1 MKNWISICLLG
12 ISFVLTGTAAGVE
25 RVEETYRAK
34 EGKVLEIFLDVDA
47 GEVWVKRCADDR
59 EGRLFMEFTR
69 DEFRPVFDFNEDRGR
84 LRVALKKGSWT
95 RFRRNGKDQKAKVT
109 LEIPAGVDVMMDSR
123 IKAGEVNMRM
133 GGIRLLEF
141 SLTVW
146 AGEVK
151 VSFDEPNPVTMSRL
165 YLKARVGES
174 RFLSL
179 GNARFERADISGG
192 IGELEADFSG
202 ALEEECR
209 ARVNL
214 NIGESHVIL
223 PVNTGIQMKIG
234 GMGFLSQKS
243 IDPFLYE
250 RGGIYYND
258 DYDEKTGRFYIRIS
272 PGLGAL
278 RVTAAE

>member
-1 MKNWISICLLG
+1 MKKCMAVCLLAV
-12 ISFVLTGTAAGVE
+12 SFILAGTAAGMEIVD
-25 RVEETYRAK
+25 RTYTAE

-47 GEVWVKRCADDR
+47 GEVWVKRSAESR
-59 EGRLFMEFTR
+59 EGRLLMEFTE
-69 DEFRPVFDFNEDRGR
+69 DEFRPAFDYNEDRGR
-84 LRVALKKGSWT
+84 LRVALKKSSWT
-95 RFRRNGKDQKAKVT
+95 RFQRDGKDQKAKVT
-109 LEIPAGVDVMMDSR
+109 LEIPSGVDVMMDSR
-123 IKAGEVNMRM
+123 IKAGEVEMRM
-133 GGIRLLEF
+133 GGIRVLEF

-146 AGEVK
+146 AGEVE
-151 VSFDEPNPVTMSRL
+151 VSFDEPNPVAMSRL

-174 RFLSL
+174 RFLRL

-202 ALEEECR
+202 ALLEECR

-214 NIGESHVIL
+214 NIGESRVIL
-223 PVNTGIQMKIG
+223 PADTGIQMKIG

-258 DYDEKTGRFYIRIS
+258 DYDQKTGRFYIRIS

-278 RVTAAE
+278 RVSAAE